1 MIGPLAAVV
10 PGPLAAVSPGVPVPS
25 AGWADGSRFLPLVRL
40 DDLIHALGEGGRRV
54 IGPVVADGALRMAEI
69 DHAAELPFGWTASSS
84 PGVVRLERRPDHDRG
99 ARRAFDNA
107 TAWSGIKPWTF
118 PSRVDAL
125 AVETRD
131 DGSLAV
137 RVESPESP
145 PLAVLGARACDLAAL
160 AIHDR
165 VLAGGPAVDPDYAAR
180 RADLFVVAVECAWAT
195 STCFCSSMG
204 TGPEVTSGADVVLA
218 EIDGGFVAR
227 ADSPAGLRLLG
238 ALRLEPAGGAQT
250 GMAAAQVAATRAS
263 MAPGLD
269 MAGVPERLLAN
280 LDHPRWDAV
289 AERCLACANCTLV
302 CPTCFCTGTAT
313 TSDLEGRASA
323 SARTWDSCF
332 TAGFAQVAGGGS
344 FRPKHR
350 DRYRQWLTHKFGTWW
365 EQFGSSGCVGC
376 GRCVAWC
383 PVGIDVREEL
393 IAIAGPA
400 TAPASVTDVVAAA
413 AAAASA
419 AFDPVDAPH
428 LHSAAR
434 VLPMA
439 PAALQPDSLRLE
451 YVTGRIA
458 EVRPETA
465 DTSTLVI
472 ATDDPAL
479 LAARP
484 GQFVMVAVPAFA
496 IPPISIS
503 RIRPDGLELTIRAA
517 GPATSFL
524 TRLRP
529 GAELAL
535 RGPLGRPWPIEDA
548 VGRDV
553 AIVAGG
559 IGLAP
564 LRGLIDDVLAAPDR
578 FRSIRLYLG
587 ARTPRDRLFVAELD
601 ALAAAG
607 LDIRSTVDRA
617 GPEWLGRVG
626 VITQLFSGAKPTG
639 ANVTAF
645 ICGPERMMTAVA
657 DVLAD
662 LAVPPEHTWVTL
674 ERRMECGVGLCGHCQ
689 LGSRFVCRDGPVF
702 SVAELGDDLRREGR

>member
-1 MIGPLAAVV
+1 MVTGPIAAAPPAV
-10 PGPLAAVSPGVPVPS
+10 PAPVGPRRAWG
-25 AGWADGSRFLPLVRL
+25 DGARFLPLNRL
-40 DDLIHALGEGGRRV
+40 DDLVRALGAGGRRV
-54 IGPVVADGALRMAEI
+54 IGPVVADGAIRMAEI
-69 DHAAELPFGWTASSS
+69 ERASELPFGWTASAA
-84 PGVVRLERRPDHDRG
+84 PGVVRLERHAADDPR

-125 AVETRD
+125 AVETLD

-137 RVESPESP
+137 RVTSPESA
-145 PLAVLGARACDLAAL
+145 PLAVIGARACDLAAL
-160 AIHDR
+160 AVHDR
-165 VLAGGPAVDPDYAAR
+165 VLVGGPAVDPDYAAR
-180 RADLFVVAVECAWAT
+180 RSDLLIVAVECALAT

-218 EIDGGFVAR
+218 EVDGGFVAR
-227 ADSPAGLRLLG
+227 AGSTAGIRLLDGLRLE
-238 ALRLEPAGGAQT
+238 AAGGARV
-250 GMAAAQVAATRAS
+250 GAAAAQVAATRAS
-263 MAPGLD
+263 LGPGID
-269 MAGVPERLLAN
+269 MAGLPERLLAN
-280 LDHPRWDAV
+280 LDHPRWDEV

-302 CPTCFCTGTAT
+302 CPTCFCTGTSI
-313 TSDLEGRASA
+313 TSDLEGRVSS
-323 SARTWDSCF
+323 SAREWDSCF

-376 GRCVAWC
+376 GRCIAWC
-383 PVGIDVREEL
+383 PVGIDIREEL
-393 IAIAGPA
+393 VAIAGPA
-400 TAPASVTDVVAAA
+400 TAPSSVLDLVAAA
-413 AAAASA
+413 AAAAVEAGVPATAPTAPRSA
-419 AFDPVDAPH
+419 G
-428 LHSAAR
+428 AR
-434 VLPMA
+434 HLPMA
-439 PAALQPDSLRLE
+439 PAALQPGSLRLN
-451 YVTGRIA
+451 YSTGRIA

-472 ATDDPAL
+472 ATGDPAL

-524 TRLRP
+524 SRLRP

-548 VGRDV
+548 IGRDV

-587 ARTPRDRLFVAELD
+587 ARTPRDRLFVSELD

-607 LDIRSTVDRA
+607 VDVRSTVDRA

-639 ANVTAF
+639 ADVTAF

-702 SVAELGDDLRREGR
+702 SVAELGDDFRREGR